1 MPLHSAKLLLSCLF
15 VFVCLLNYLFTF
27 QFSLFWGFVCTFFL
41 YQRADKTE
49 QDCLAMGEKCSDIP
63 GQRGEQGG
71 VGEDGGYAGHSGKCE
86 RVTGVGHKCFL
97 VTKLSRY
104 KNIAISQRHS
114 C

>member
-15 VFVCLLNYLFTF
+15 VFCLFVKLFVY
-27 QFSLFWGFVCTFFL
+27 FSIFFVLGFVCTFFL

-97 VTKLSRY
+97 VTKLSCY